1 MKKQD
6 TLKTVNENKFKL
18 WVPQA
23 ILYLFFAWWS
33 YLVISK
39 YYKNFPI
46 ILQNLE
52 WIFSLRN
59 YTVSITTGVIKVWM
73 SHIVSIVI
81 LLIILYAALII
92 GNKLL
97 QTFRLTDVPGIEK
110 FIFSIGLGLG
120 GLMLF
125 VLLLGR
131 CGLLYREIIWA
142 ILIILCALSA
152 FNTVRKPL
160 TPPSPSRGEDKK
172 EGIPKAGSVLRTKK
186 EKFSTTDMIL
196 LLVFLTAVLFNLLG
210 ALTPETFYDSLRYHL
225 GIPVHWILNHKI
237 ITIPH
242 EHESFFPLNIQILYT
257 IGVILKDDVVA
268 HLIHWSLGLLT
279 CGAIF
284 VFCKKY
290 FSQRTGIL
298 AVVIFYTIPLVCA
311 VSWKTA
317 IELGITFFQFLAI
330 FAVINS
336 EQPSVSEVTD
346 KTTAIKWAVLSG
358 IFLGAALGSKYTCF
372 IYGACLMFTLFI
384 FMFFLRNR
392 PDNLDNPADK
402 SGRYSLFELKKI
414 ILIGFIGSI
423 IFSPW
428 ALRNYIEKGSF
439 LYPFAYSEKEGMVF
453 RPGLK
458 EFPATDQ
465 APVQLNLKNLITIP
479 WNLTMGK
486 IGQEGFSG
494 PVLLYLLPLTFM
506 VIRTKRITKFLIV
519 YSILNYALW
528 IIVARVY
535 LRHFLPVLSVVSIVL
550 AIYLYEIQKNELF
563 KKIVSLLIV
572 FMALGNIY
580 FALTILKSSHDPFGV
595 VFGFQTKKE
604 YLSTQRPSYPCPYY
618 QTVSW
623 ANENL
628 LKTAKILF
636 LGETRGYYSQRKFV
650 TATGAVFNPVVLWS
664 TESKNAEELHR
675 KLTEE
680 EKITHIL
687 VNPPEGQR
695 LAGYDNFC
703 WEDGTG
709 LKTFNEFWNKYV
721 REIYRGIGD
730 VTLRDGR
737 QGSKVP
743 EFWNQYVRNPW
754 SYVYLYEI
762 LPIGKENKPGQAH
775 YNFLM
780 NKAWYNQERWEKIK
794 NIAELQ
800 Q

>member
-1 MKKQD
+1 MKKND
-6 TLKTVNENKFKL
+6 KTKKRHIHPTDISNETKI
-18 WVPQA
+18 WVPQ
-23 ILYLFFAWWS
+23 IIFYLFFAWWT
-33 YLVISK
+33 YLIISR
-39 YYKNFPI
+39 YYNNFPI
-46 ILQNLE
+46 ILQNLN

-59 YTVSITTGVIKVWM
+59 YTVSITTEVIKVWFN
-73 SHIVSIVI
+73 HLVSMVI
-81 LLIILYAALII
+81 LLIILYAALIT

-97 QTFRLTDVPGIEK
+97 QIFRLTDVSGIEK

-120 GLMLF
+120 GLILF
-125 VLLLGR
+125 VLLLGW
-131 CGLLYREIIWA
+131 CGLFYREIIWA
-142 ILIILCALSA
+142 ILIIPCALSV
-152 FNTVRKPL
+152 FNTVRKK
-160 TPPSPSRGEDKK
+160 TVK
-172 EGIPKAGSVLRTKK
+172 ESIPKTGSVLRTKK
-186 EKFSTTDMIL
+186 EKLSTIELLL

-210 ALTPETFYDSLRYHL
+210 ALTPETFYDSLRYHM
-225 GIPVHWILNHKI
+225 GIPAHWILNHKI

-242 EHESFFPLNIQILYT
+242 ECESFFPFNIQILYT
-257 IGVILKDDVVA
+257 VGVMLKDDIVA
-268 HLIHWSLGLLT
+268 HLMHWSLGLLT
-279 CGAIF
+279 CGAVF

-290 FSQRTGIL
+290 FSRRTGIL
-298 AVVIFYTIPLVCA
+298 AAVIFYTVPLVCA

-336 EQPSVSEVTD
+336 EQS
-346 KTTAIKWAVLSG
+346 TAQEIVPINRDATIKWAILSG
-358 IFLGAALGSKYTCF
+358 IFLGTALGSKYTCF

-384 FMFFLRNR
+384 FMFFLKKQNF
-392 PDNLDNPADK
+392 
-402 SGRYSLFELKKI
+402 LFELKKI
-414 ILIGFIGSI
+414 ILIGFISSI
-423 IFSPW
+423 VFSPW
-428 ALRNYIEKGSF
+428 ALRNYTEKGNF
-439 LYPFAYSEKEGMVF
+439 LYPFAYSEKEGVIF

-465 APVQLNLKNLITIP
+465 APVQLTLKNLITIP

-494 PVLLYLLPLTFM
+494 PLLLYLLPLTFIA
-506 VIRTKRITKFLIV
+506 IRTKKITKFLVV
-519 YSILNYALW
+519 YAILNYILW
-528 IIVARVY
+528 ILVARIY
-535 LRHFLPVLSVVSIVL
+535 LRHFIPVLSIISIIL
-550 AIYLYEIQKNELF
+550 AISLYETQKNELF
-563 KKIVSLLIV
+563 KKIVILPIV
-572 FMALGNIY
+572 FISLGNIY

-650 TATGAVFNPVVLWS
+650 TATGAVFNPVILWS
-664 TESKNAEELHR
+664 TESKNAEELHK

-687 VNPPEGQR
+687 VNPAEGQR
-695 LAGYDNFC
+695 LFGYDIFC
-703 WEDGTG
+703 WEDGKG
-709 LKTFNEFWNKYV
+709 LKIFDEFWKKYV
-721 REIYRGIGD
+721 REIYQGIGD

-762 LPIGKENKPGQAH
+762 LPIGKENKPGQAP